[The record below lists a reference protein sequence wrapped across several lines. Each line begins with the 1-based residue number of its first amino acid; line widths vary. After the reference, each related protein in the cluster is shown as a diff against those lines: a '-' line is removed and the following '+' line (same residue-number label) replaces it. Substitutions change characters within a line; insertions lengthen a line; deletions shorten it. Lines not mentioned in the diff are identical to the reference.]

1 MRLLSGELT
10 YVIGDNPPETRML
23 STLEHMSPP
32 PDQCTAQNLVSPVYQ
47 TEFVNGIG
55 PTVGCSAGSAS
66 ISLNLHGLADSRTL
80 VAGTHLVDPAV
91 AKLTVE
97 VSQHIGSGPC
107 RMDLTTGNVTV
118 DVQTASGG
126 AAPYPALVTNDYVRR
141 FAVHVEALSAKE
153 VFGTGCVPA
162 SVTLDM
168 TLEQTA
174 TDAVYDPT
182 TPCIC
187 E

>member
-1 MRLLSGELT
+1 MRLLSGEVT
-10 YVIGDNPPETRML
+10 YGIGDSPPQTRML
-23 STLEHMSPP
+23 STLEHVSPP
-32 PDQCTAQNLVSPVYQ
+32 PDQCAAQNLVSPVYQ

-55 PTVGCSAGSAS
+55 PTVNCSADRAS
-66 ISLNLHGLADSRTL
+66 IWLNLHGLADSRTL
-80 VAGTHLVDPAV
+80 VPGTHVIDPAV
-91 AKLTVE
+91 AKLNVD
-97 VSQHIGSGPC
+97 VSQHVGSGPC
-107 RMDLTTGNVTV
+107 RMELTTGTVTV
-118 DVQTASGG
+118 DVQAASGG

>member
-1 MRLLSGELT
+1 MRLLSGEIT
-10 YVIGDNPPETRML
+10 YGIGDNPPETRRL
-23 STLEHMSPP
+23 STLEHVSPP
-32 PDQCTAQNLVSPVYQ
+32 ANECTAQNLVSPVYQ

-55 PTVGCSAGSAS
+55 PTVGCSADSAS
-66 ISLNLHGLADSRTL
+66 IWLNLHGLADSRTL
-80 VAGTHLVDPAV
+80 VLGTHVLDPA
-91 AKLTVE
+91 ATKLTVE
-97 VSQHIGSGPC
+97 VSQNIGSRLC
-107 RMDLTTGNVTV
+107 RMELTTATVTV
-118 DVQTASGG
+118 DVPTASGG

-153 VFGTGCVPA
+153 VFGTGCVPT

-168 TLEQTA
+168 MLEQTA
-174 TDAVYDPT
+174 ADAVYDPT